1 MVQQKI
7 IALDMD
13 GVLADNQQHY
23 LTYYYN
29 ETGIRLDPSTML
41 GKPEG
46 LGLPDETAIYRYLH
60 TEGYFRTLPV
70 AEDAIEV
77 VRELQS
83 KYTIYV
89 VSAAMEFPHSLREKF
104 DWLAEYFPFISW
116 ENIVFCGDKSIIK
129 TDYLLDDHISN
140 LRTFQGKPLL
150 FNSFHNVNEQGYE
163 RLMNWKEVGEYF
175 LK

>member
-1 MVQQKI
+1 MEQQKI

-13 GVLADNQQHY
+13 GVLADNQKHY
-23 LTYYYN
+23 LSYYYN
-29 ETGIRLDPSTML
+29 ETGIRLDPLSML
-41 GKPEG
+41 GKSEG

-60 TEGYFRTLPV
+60 TEGFFRTLPV
-70 AEDAIEV
+70 AEDAIEI
-77 VRELQS
+77 VRELQNRY
-83 KYTIYV
+83 KVYV

-116 ENIVFCGDKSIIK
+116 KNIVFCGDKSMIK

-140 LRTFQGKPLL
+140 LRTFQGKPVL